1 MKSELI
7 NNCLNILKSEEMKKE
22 IKQIISP
29 LINFIIKEFS
39 IYLILFL
46 VFMFSSFALHL
57 GILIILLKNN
67 KSNNIIYTNN
77 IDG

>member
-39 IYLILFL
+39 IYLILFV